1 MLLVS
6 LSSGPRAQAQSPAC
20 VPGEGGGCIYIQC
33 HKGQGERGGRGS
45 IAIESEGRT
54 MERFLHTIAFREAF
68 ADVLLSLWL
77 RRQLRFEHAKGWMDG
92 VRSHQGGQ

>member
-20 VPGEGGGCIYIQC
+20 VPGEGGRLHLHTVPQRARGEGEGQHC
-33 HKGQGERGGRGS
+33 HRKG
-45 IAIESEGRT
+45 GRT

>member
-1 MLLVS
+1 
-6 LSSGPRAQAQSPAC
+6 
-20 VPGEGGGCIYIQC
+20 
-33 HKGQGERGGRGS
+33 
-45 IAIESEGRT
+45 

>member
-1 MLLVS
+1 MC
-6 LSSGPRAQAQSPAC
+6 PR
-20 VPGEGGGCIYIQC
+20 GGGRLHLHTVPQRAR
-33 HKGQGERGGRGS
+33 GEGGRGS

>member
-1 MLLVS
+1 M
-6 LSSGPRAQAQSPAC
+6 
-20 VPGEGGGCIYIQC
+20 VPGRKPNPPHVSPGRGGGCIYIQC
-33 HKGQGERGGRGS
+33 HKGQGERGGGS
-45 IAIESEGRT
+45 IAIEKGGRT

>member
-1 MLLVS
+1 MVPRRKPNPPHVS
-6 LSSGPRAQAQSPAC
+6 
-20 VPGEGGGCIYIQC
+20 PGRGEAAFTYSAT
-33 HKGQGERGGRGS
+33 KGKGRGGRGS
-45 IAIESEGRT
+45 IAIESEGKT